1 MNGFQETSK
10 KADQV
15 LHYYQC
21 YSAASAVYVEFLS
34 ICAVRNIENASL
46 VSKRG

>member
-15 LHYYQC
+15 LHY